1 MWHSHGIVPRQS
13 SPILAMP
20 RTTARLAST
29 LLLGFACLAGA
40 APAFAQYPSKPIK
53 LIVGFP
59 PGGGSDAA
67 ARLTAAALTEKL
79 GQPVVVENKAGAN
92 TIVATQYVQSQPAD
106 GYTLLFVSASFAI
119 NPSLYKLPYDP
130 EKDFTPVGLVAVVPL
145 MLITNTGVAARNVG
159 ELVALAKSRPGQLT
173 YASFGQGSAA
183 HLAGEMFCAMTG
195 TEILHVPFKGSGP
208 AITELLG
215 GRVTMMFPG
224 IGSAMPLVK
233 DGKLKGLAVST
244 VKRVA
249 AAPEIPTVAEA
260 GVAGFDIGTWESIQV
275 ASGTPADV
283 VARLNAAMRD
293 VLATKELREKL
304 VALGME
310 PDGTK
315 SPAET
320 AQFVRAEM
328 QKFAKL
334 VKDRN
339 IKVD

>member
-1 MWHSHGIVPRQS
+1 MSRFFP
-13 SPILAMP
+13 
-20 RTTARLAST
+20 ARLGRALAAACIGLAAST
-29 LLLGFACLAGA
+29 ALL
-40 APAFAQYPSKPIK
+40 AQPFPNKPIK
-53 LIVGFP
+53 LVVGFP

-67 ARLTAAALTEKL
+67 ARLTAAALTDKL
-79 GQPVVVENKAGAN
+79 GQPVVVENRAGAN
-92 TIVATQYVQSQPAD
+92 TILATQFVQQQPAD

-130 EKDFTPVGLVAVVPL
+130 EKDFAPVGLVAIVPL
-145 MLITNTGVAARNVG
+145 LLITNNEVAVKNVSD
-159 ELVALAKSRPGQLT
+159 LVAMAKAQPGKLT

-195 TEILHVPFKGSGP
+195 TDILHVPFKGSGP

-233 DGKLKGLAVST
+233 DGKLKGIAVST
-244 VKRVA
+244 AKRVST
-249 AAPEIPTVAEA
+249 APEIPTVAEA
-260 GVAGFDIGTWESIQV
+260 GVPGFEIATWESIQ
-275 ASGTPADV
+275 APAGTPPEV
-283 VARLNAAMRD
+283 VAKLNAALKD
-293 VLATKELREKL
+293 VLATKDLREKL
-304 VALGME
+304 IALGLE

-315 SPAET
+315 SPSET
-320 AQFVRAEM
+320 TQFVRSEAAR
-328 QKFAKL
+328 FARL